1 MSPIREQ
8 RGCHSESWHRLRQRP
23 PALHRLHIA
32 LVYPVDVSSPV
43 GNPEGLE
50 TLRVK
55 LSVELGKVRQTRY
68 HEPGLSSSVDGL
80 VDPAEAVVP
89 GSLLSLVLGAV
100 RI

>member
-1 MSPIREQ
+1 M
-8 RGCHSESWHRLRQRP
+8 
-23 PALHRLHIA
+23 
-32 LVYPVDVSSPV
+32 YPVDVSSPV

-68 HEPGLSSSVDGL
+68 HEPGLSLSVGGL

-89 GSLLSLVLGAV
+89 GSLLSIVLGAV
-100 RI
+100 RT